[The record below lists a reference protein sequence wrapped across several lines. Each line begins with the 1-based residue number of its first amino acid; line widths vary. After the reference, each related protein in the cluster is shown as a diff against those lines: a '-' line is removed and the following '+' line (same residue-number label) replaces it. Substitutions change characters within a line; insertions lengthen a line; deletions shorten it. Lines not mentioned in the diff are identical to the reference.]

1 MPVAALTQRNL
12 SLYSARANSAR
23 RERQARRE
31 GDMNFRAIVPVAF
44 AALVLAQAAS
54 PEAVA
59 APAINCAFDAS
70 CTVCPARIILAH

>member
-1 MPVAALTQRNL
+1 
-12 SLYSARANSAR
+12 
-23 RERQARRE
+23 
-31 GDMNFRAIVPVAF
+31 MNFRAIVPVAF

-59 APAINCAFDAS
+59 APAINCVFDAS